1 MPKPPAND
9 PVPPGATDETPA
21 GTRSSLR
28 YVLPAFRWL
37 GLAVLWIVL
46 LGMMA
51 WATLAIYYTDL
62 SSSSPRAIW
71 AGLFVAVA
79 IAVVIF
85 ARRRLR
91 YAFGALL
98 LMFVLVALWFF
109 SRTPSN
115 DRDWAPDVA
124 KLPWAATHGSRVVV
138 HNVRNFTY
146 RSESDYTPVWEDR
159 TYDLDKVESAD
170 LILVYWGSKSI
181 AHVIVSFGFSD
192 GQYLSI
198 SIETRKEKFE
208 SYSTVQGFFR
218 QYELYYVFADERD
231 VLRLRTDFRHEDVY
245 LYHSRVTPAQARESL
260 VSYLDTANALRAKP
274 QWYNALTTNCA
285 TSVLPHVRADGKAGQ
300 WSTDVLMSG
309 HVGRQAYR
317 NGHLDDSVPFE
328 ELEAKSHIN
337 AAALAAG
344 DSPDFSQK
352 IRVGLPDPMHASKTT
367 TSPSSTH

>member
-1 MPKPPAND
+1 MPKPPEID
-9 PVPPGATDETPA
+9 PVPPGDA
-21 GTRSSLR
+21 GEAAVGARSSLR
-28 YVLPAFRWL
+28 YVLMALRWL
-37 GLAVLWIVL
+37 GLAVIWIVL
-46 LGMMA
+46 LGLMA

-62 SSSSPRAIW
+62 SSNSPRALW

-79 IAVVIF
+79 VAVVIL

-91 YAFGALL
+91 YAFAALL
-98 LMFVLVALWFF
+98 VMFGLVVLWFF

-115 DRDWAPDVA
+115 DRDWALDVA
-124 KLPWAATHGSRVVV
+124 QLPWAATHGSRVVL
-138 HNVRNFTY
+138 HNVRNFSY
-146 RSESDYTPVWEDR
+146 RSETDYTPAWEDR

-231 VLRLRTDFRHEDVY
+231 VLRLRTDFRNEDVY
-245 LYHSRVTPAQARESL
+245 IYHTRVTPAQARESL
-260 VSYLDTANALRAKP
+260 VSYLDSANALRDKP

-285 TSVLPHVRADGKAGQ
+285 TSVLPHVRASGKSGE
-300 WSTDVLMSG
+300 WSTDILMSG
-309 HVGRQAYR
+309 HAGRQAYR
-317 NGHLDDSVPFE
+317 NGHLDDSMPFD

-337 AAALAAG
+337 VAAKAAG
-344 DSPDFSQK
+344 ESLDFSQK
-352 IRVGLPDPMHASKTT
+352 IRAGLPNPMHPSKA
-367 TSPSSTH
+367 TSGPSAR